1 MWCYSRNISIW
12 GKNLSIWDGI
22 SKSED
27 ITKNESNVRSGGCS
41 SIIIQPFE
49 LWWGLKLI
57 GFLIVKSA
65 LSGVMLGPQCTAGF
79 ACHVFFEETIRNW
92 KFVCGYIYILY
103 DSLYFSDKFIMWYKH
118 YVFSLF
124 SLCTYTYV
132 YIYICITH
140 DTWTFVASQIPT
152 GNAGSLWLGSKLG
165 CPLVNVY
172 ITMERSTIV
181 HGKFHYF
188 DWVIFNSYVTQS
200 LPEATHLTFGWSFP
214 HVIYPLVN

>member
-92 KFVCGYIYILY
+92 KFVCGYIYIFYMIVYTLV
-103 DSLYFSDKFIMWYKH
+103 IN
-118 YVFSLF
+118 
-124 SLCTYTYV
+124 SLCDTNTTCFLFFLCV
-132 YIYICITH
+132 HIHMCIYIYMYNTRHMDLCCQS
-140 DTWTFVASQIPT
+140 DPYRQCWQFVTWIKTGVPSGKRLHNYGKIHHCSWEIP
-152 GNAGSLWLGSKLG
+152 LFRLG
-165 CPLVNVY
+165 
-172 ITMERSTIV
+172 
-181 HGKFHYF
+181 HF
-188 DWVIFNSYVTQS
+188 Q
-200 LPEATHLTFGWSFP
+200 
-214 HVIYPLVN
+214 

>member
-92 KFVCGYIYILY
+92 KFVCGYIYIFYMIVYTLV
-103 DSLYFSDKFIMWYKH
+103 IN
-118 YVFSLF
+118 
-124 SLCTYTYV
+124 SLCDTNTTCFLFFLCLHIHMCI
-132 YIYICITH
+132 YIY
-140 DTWTFVASQIPT
+140 V
-152 GNAGSLWLGSKLG
+152 
-165 CPLVNVY
+165 
-172 ITMERSTIV
+172 
-181 HGKFHYF
+181 
-188 DWVIFNSYVTQS
+188 
-200 LPEATHLTFGWSFP
+200 
-214 HVIYPLVN
+214 

>member
-118 YVFSLF
+118 YVFSF
-124 SLCTYTYV
+124 FFV
-132 YIYICITH
+132 YIYIC
-140 DTWTFVASQIPT
+140 
-152 GNAGSLWLGSKLG
+152 
-165 CPLVNVY
+165 VY
-172 ITMERSTIV
+172 IYMYNTWHMDLCCQSDPYRQCWQFVTWIKTGVPS
-181 HGKFHYF
+181 GKRLHNYGKIHHCS
-188 DWVIFNSYVTQS
+188 WEI
-200 LPEATHLTFGWSFP
+200 
-214 HVIYPLVN
+214 PLFRLGHFQ

>member
-1 MWCYSRNISIW
+1 MESANLRILPRMKVTFEVGDVHPSSSNHLSYDEDSNSSVSWSWNRRCQGWC
-12 GKNLSIWDGI
+12 WDP
-22 SKSED
+22 
-27 ITKNESNVRSGGCS
+27 NVR
-41 SIIIQPFE
+41 P
-49 LWWGLKLI
+49 
-57 GFLIVKSA
+57 A
-65 LSGVMLGPQCTAGF
+65 LLVMYSLRKQYGTGSLC
-79 ACHVFFEETIRNW
+79 VD
-92 KFVCGYIYILY
+92 IYILY

>member
-22 SKSED
+22 SKPED

-92 KFVCGYIYILY
+92 KFVCGYTYNIFLY
-103 DSLYFSDKFIMWYKH
+103 MIVYTLVINSLCDTNTTCF
-118 YVFSLF
+118 LF

-132 YIYICITH
+132 YICITH
-140 DTWTFVASQIPT
+140 DTWTFVASQIPA

-172 ITMERSTIV
+172 TAMERSTIV
-181 HGKFHYF
+181 HGTFHYF

-200 LPEATHLTFGWSFP
+200 LPEGTHSTFGWSFP
-214 HVIYPLVN
+214 HVI

>member
-1 MWCYSRNISIW
+1 MFIHHHPTIW
-12 GKNLSIWDGI
+12 AMMRTQTHRFLDREIGVVRGDVGTPMYGRLCLSCILWGNN
-22 SKSED
+22 
-27 ITKNESNVRSGGCS
+27 T
-41 SIIIQPFE
+41 E
-49 LWWGLKLI
+49 L
-57 GFLIVKSA
+57 
-65 LSGVMLGPQCTAGF
+65 
-79 ACHVFFEETIRNW
+79 E
-92 KFVCGYIYILY
+92 VCVWIYIYILY
-103 DSLYFSDKFIMWYKH
+103 DSLYFSDKFSMWYKH

-140 DTWTFVASQIPT
+140 DTWTGVASQIPT